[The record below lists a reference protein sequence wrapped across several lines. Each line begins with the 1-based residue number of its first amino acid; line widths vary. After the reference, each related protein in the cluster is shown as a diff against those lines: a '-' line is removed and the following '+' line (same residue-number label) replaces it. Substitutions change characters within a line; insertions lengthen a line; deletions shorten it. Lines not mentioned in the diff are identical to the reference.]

1 MPQPRGWPTTCGRRA
16 WRLAA
21 WSFGVRGF
29 WVAAV
34 LAVAGSPAPAQTLTE
49 ALAYA
54 YQNNPQLL
62 AQRAAL
68 RAIDEEVPQAL
79 SNWRPTVNLT
89 SQTGF
94 NRAATTVN
102 SPLTGNPSTNYSSF
116 INRSVALQASQPIY
130 RGGRTEAQTR
140 RAVNDVQA
148 ARAQTLSI
156 ETTVFSNVVT
166 AFLNVVRDQNLLEV
180 ARSNEQVLRRQLE
193 ATRDRFRVGEVTRTD
208 VAQAEAALAQAI
220 AQRITAEGT
229 LETSRSL
236 YTRAVGH
243 PPERLIMPSER
254 PALPATREE
263 ALELAATNNFDVISA
278 MFTESAARDNVDFI
292 RGQLL
297 PQVSITG
304 TVGRN
309 IAPSVAQSG
318 VRTDTASVVAQMT
331 MPLYEGGNVYSQ
343 TRQAEQTVGQRR
355 SQVDIARR
363 TAVQLAEQ
371 SWQQLQAARASI
383 ASFIAGVRS
392 AQIALEGTQQE
403 ALVGSR
409 TVLDVLIAAQQLF
422 QTQGNLVGAQH
433 DAALAEYTL
442 VAAIGRLIAP
452 TLKLPVELYDMEHHY
467 KLVKDKWFGFGGGL
481 KE

>member
-1 MPQPRGWPTTCGRRA
+1 LG
-16 WRLAA
+16 
-21 WSFGVRGF
+21 
-29 WVAAV
+29 AAV
-34 LAVAGSPAPAQTLTE
+34 ALLVAGGTAPAQTLTE

-54 YQNNPQLL
+54 YRNNPQLL

-68 RAIDEEVPQAL
+68 RATDENVPQAL
-79 SNWRPTVNLT
+79 SGWRPTVT
-89 SQTGF
+89 VTGQSGF
-94 NRAATTVN
+94 NRAGLTTTN
-102 SPLTGNPSTNYSSF
+102 PLTGNPSTAYNSF
-116 INRSVALQASQPIY
+116 INRSVQLQASQPVY
-130 RGGRTEAQTR
+130 RGGRTEAATKQAINT
-140 RAVNDVQA
+140 VQA

-156 ETTVFSNVVT
+156 ETTVFTNVVT

-180 ARSNEQVLRRQLE
+180 ARNNEQVLRRQLE

-220 AQRITAEGT
+220 AQRITSQGNI
-229 LETSRSL
+229 ETSRSL

-243 PPERLIMPSER
+243 SPERLVMPSER
-254 PALPATREE
+254 PALPATRDE
-263 ALELAATNNFDVISA
+263 ALALAASNNFDVISA
-278 MFTESAARDNVDFI
+278 TFTEAAARDNVDFV

-304 TVGRN
+304 TIGRT
-309 IAPSVAQSG
+309 ISPSITQSG
-318 VRTDTASVVAQMT
+318 ASTDSGSVVAQMT
-331 MPLYEGGNVYSQ
+331 VPLYEAGSVYSQ

-355 SQVDIARR
+355 SQVDFARR

-371 SWQQLQAARASI
+371 SWETLQAARASI
-383 ASFIAGVRS
+383 ASFITAARA

-409 TVLDVLIAAQQLF
+409 TVLDVLIAEQQLF
-422 QTQGNLVGAQH
+422 QTQSQLVGAQH

-442 VAAIGRLIAP
+442 VAAIGRLVAP
-452 TLKLPVELYDMEHHY
+452 ALKLPVELYDMEHHY